1 MKNFNDFTN
10 AKYLTSN
17 DETILGQDLI
27 NACRTSAEVFFHR
40 CRKSLPT
47 LDLED
52 YFLDVF
58 DKALSGLSGF
68 DSRKASLKTWVSK
81 IAWNR
86 LLDFVD
92 SEKRRTSLFSP
103 FTMTDE
109 EGDEY
114 VAPQISGYRGDEFEA
129 DRELLTAEAI
139 DTVEKAC
146 SKLCESR
153 RLVVELTKEGY
164 KPREIAMITGWT
176 PEKVYGALCWG
187 RSLLVHSLG
196 REFLQENGIAA

>member
-1 MKNFNDFTN
+1 MKNFNDSTN
-10 AKYLTSN
+10 AKYLTLN
-17 DETILGQDLI
+17 DETVLGQDLI
-27 NACRTSAEVFFHR
+27 NACRTSAEVFFYR

-58 DKALSGLSGF
+58 CNALSGITGF

-81 IAWNR
+81 IAWNC
-86 LLDFVD
+86 LMDFVG

-109 EGDEY
+109 DGDDY

-129 DRELLTAEAI
+129 DRNLLMTEAI
-139 DTVEKAC
+139 DTIDRAC

-153 RLVVELTKEGY
+153 RLVVDLSKEGY

-187 RSLLVHSLG
+187 RNHLVKNLD

>member
-1 MKNFNDFTN
+1 MKNFFDSTN
-10 AKYLTSN
+10 AKYLTLN
-17 DETILGQDLI
+17 DETVIGQDLI

-40 CRKSLPT
+40 CRKSLPM

-52 YFLDVF
+52 YFQDVF
-58 DKALSGLSGF
+58 CKALSGITRF

-81 IAWNR
+81 IAWNC
-86 LLDFVD
+86 LMDYVD
-92 SEKRRTSLFSP
+92 SAKRRASLFSP
-103 FTMTDE
+103 FTKTDE
-109 EGDEY
+109 DGDED
-114 VAPQISGYRGDEFEA
+114 VAPQIAGYRGDEFEA
-129 DRELLTAEAI
+129 DRNLLMKEAI
-139 DTVEKAC
+139 DNVERAC

-153 RLVVELTKEGY
+153 RLVVDLTKEGY

-187 RSLLVHSLG
+187 RTHLVKNLE